1 MPYAKLRLPGG
12 QVVDV
17 SFSDH
22 MTVRQVIDG
31 QRLDN
36 RDAEDVIVA
45 HAAEGVPGLNK
56 AADELNA
63 AVAAQLPPPGPWV
76 WHDGYEALADWLA
89 AEQLAARIEGA
100 EVITPRPPTLDWE
113 NLDMSIPEGAVG

>member
-1 MPYAKLRLPGG
+1 
-12 QVVDV
+12 
-17 SFSDH
+17 
-22 MTVRQVIDG
+22 MTVPQVMLG

-36 RDAEDVIVA
+36 QAAEDVIWA
-45 HAAEGVPGLNK
+45 HTAQGVPELDK

-76 WHDGYEALADWLA
+76 HHPGYRSLQSWLA

-100 EVITPRPPTLDWE
+100 EVVTPRPPTLDWE
-113 NLDMSIPEGAVG
+113 NLDMSLPPGAVG